1 MAFQAGTR
9 VDPRLMQADY
19 SGFTNAANIQA
30 QALANFGQ
38 QIGEGIE
45 KYQKNKEIT
54 GVTLASIEGTLAQN
68 PDLIASGKAQ
78 GGKIGSLF
86 NKLEDDGVLNKSEA
100 LMLRGFLDT
109 SIESKLAEQAA
120 VDAQLARENL
130 IARTEASRRS
140 NRPQEETPISA
151 GALSGITDAM
161 TEAGIGFDPSTGQ
174 FVKKDYGS
182 RLNPFDTTKVPVD
195 FPVKGSEEYREIY
208 SDPGVIT
215 FDPNKYK
222 LLSTQ

>member
-1 MAFQAGTR
+1 
-9 VDPRLMQADY
+9 
-19 SGFTNAANIQA
+19 
-30 QALANFGQ
+30 
-38 QIGEGIE
+38 
-45 KYQKNKEIT
+45 
-54 GVTLASIEGTLAQN
+54 
-68 PDLIASGKAQ
+68 
-78 GGKIGSLF
+78 
-86 NKLEDDGVLNKSEA
+86 
-100 LMLRGFLDT
+100 
-109 SIESKLAEQAA
+109 
-120 VDAQLARENL
+120 
-130 IARTEASRRS
+130 
-140 NRPQEETPISA
+140 
-151 GALSGITDAM
+151 M